1 MFEALNE
8 RLAELVAQQ
17 RRKEHAKR
25 RRQEI
30 EKELA
35 DAERRRDRM
44 HEAYLA
50 ERRDVERLRG
60 MSFGALFLSL
70 IGKREQRLSREEEE
84 MLQAK
89 LRLDEAEEAVK
100 ELAAERDELKRLE
113 WKLADV
119 EAKMAEVLAEKEKR
133 ILEHQPELAAAL
145 RELTDREA
153 NEGAAEKELREAV
166 HAGKIALREL
176 NRSEELL
183 RSARNWG
190 VYDMLGGGIISTAI
204 KHNRI
209 DEARSALRSAEAAL
223 KRFRTELKDV
233 ARDIPAD
240 IKPDLFLTV
249 GDYLFD
255 GLIFDW
261 IVQGKIGD
269 GLDRTRR
276 QVSRVRHAVNEL
288 ERALGQT
295 RARLDDL
302 RRQRDALIRQ
312 A

>member
-1 MFEALNE
+1 MYEALNE
-8 RLAELVAQQ
+8 RLAELTAQQ

-35 DAERRRDRM
+35 DAERQRDRLR
-44 HEAYLA
+44 EAYLA
-50 ERRDVERLRG
+50 ERRDVERLEG

-70 IGKREQRLSREEEE
+70 IGKRKERLSREEEE
-84 MLQAK
+84 MLEAK
-89 LRLDEAEEAVK
+89 LRLDEAEAAVK
-100 ELAAERDELKRLE
+100 ELAAEHDELKRLE

-119 EAKMAEVLAEKEKR
+119 EAKMAEVMAEKEKR
-133 ILEHQPELAAAL
+133 ILGHHPKLTAEL
-145 RELTDREA
+145 RELTDQESK
-153 NEGAAEKELREAV
+153 EGAAEKELREAV

-176 NRSEELL
+176 ERAEGLL

-204 KHNRI
+204 KHSRI

-240 IKPDLFLTV
+240 VKPDLFLTV

-261 IVQGKIGD
+261 IVQGKIDD
-269 GLDRTRR
+269 GLDKTRR
-276 QVSRVRHAVNEL
+276 QMSRVRHAVIDL
-288 ERALGQT
+288 ERALGRT
-295 RARLDDL
+295 KARLDDL
-302 RRQRDALIRQ
+302 RRQRDALIRE